1 MKKGLE
7 VNLFEKLVDDNKL
20 HKNFISILSEEHEK
34 EREVLN
40 NWIKDFPDRD
50 GKFVKEFQTT
60 FNSSFWEI
68 YLYAL
73 FREFNFEF
81 DWKCSRPDF
90 ALKDNELEFIVE
102 ATIANNAQGKE
113 EEWNKDILKVYD
125 DYTETMNEK
134 NIYSIIRLANSFLSK
149 LKKYRDSYGSLAH
162 VKGRPFVLAISPFEQ
177 PLFYHQYD
185 RPIMALLYNY
195 YVDEEA
201 YFKNPKKYPDGPPGI
216 SLDSVEKENGS
227 EIMLGMFMD
236 ERAKEVSAVIFN
248 PLATWGKVLNLTD
261 KKGFYSHSWI
271 TNKGLVMTQDE
282 QELIED
288 GLFVFHNPFAEYP
301 LPRDTFDR
309 ERVCQVFMEKDTLY
323 LEKNFG
329 EKHLFGRIP
338 MGITLMDNKS

>member
-1 MKKGLE
+1 M
-7 VNLFEKLVDDNKL
+7 NLFEKLVDDGKL
-20 HKNFISILSEEHEK
+20 HKNFISILEVGREQ

-81 DWKCSRPDF
+81 DWCCSRPDF
-90 ALKDNELEFIVE
+90 ALKNNKLEFIVE

-113 EEWNKDILKVYD
+113 EEWNKDIFKAYD
-125 DYTETMNEK
+125 GYAETMNEK
-134 NIYSIIRLANSFLSK
+134 NTYSIIRLANSFRSK
-149 LKKYRDSYGSLAH
+149 LMKHRGSYGNLSH
-162 VKGRPFVLAISPFEQ
+162 VKGKPFLLAIAPFEQ

-185 RPIMALLYNY
+185 RPIMALLYDY
-195 YVDEEA
+195 YVDEEV
-201 YFKNPKKYPDGPPGI
+201 YFKNPEKYPDGPPGI
-216 SLDSVEKENGS
+216 SLGSVEKENGN

-236 ERAKEVSAVIFN
+236 EGAKEISAVIFN
-248 PLATWGKVLNLTD
+248 PLATWGKVLSMSDKMSVVQNQWVTD
-261 KKGFYSHSWI
+261 
-271 TNKGLVMTQDE
+271 NGLKMSINE
-282 QELIED
+282 KELIED

-301 LPRDTFDR
+301 LPKDTFDR

-323 LEKNFG
+323 LERNFG

-338 MGITLMDNKS
+338 MGINLMDNKS

>member
-1 MKKGLE
+1 M
-7 VNLFEKLVDDNKL
+7 NLFEKLVDDSKL
-20 HKNFISILSEEHEK
+20 HKNFTSILEQGREQ

-68 YLYAL
+68 YLYSL
-73 FREFNFEF
+73 FQNFNFEF
-81 DWKCSRPDF
+81 DWDCSRPDF
-90 ALKDNELEFIVE
+90 ALKNNELKFIVE

-113 EEWNKDILKVYD
+113 EEWNKDKDILKIYD
-125 DYTETMNEK
+125 GYLENMNEK

-149 LKKYRDSYGSLAH
+149 LRKYRDSYGKLSH
-162 VKGRPFVLAISPFEQ
+162 VKGKPFVIAISPFEQ

-185 RPIMALLYNY
+185 RPIMALLYDY
-195 YVDEEA
+195 YVDEETF
-201 YFKNPKKYPDGPPGI
+201 FKNPEKYSNEPPAI
-216 SLDSVEKENGS
+216 SLGSVEKENGS

-248 PLATWGKVLNLTD
+248 PLATWGKVLSMSDKMSVVQSQWVTD
-261 KKGFYSHSWI
+261 
-271 TNKGLVMTQDE
+271 NGLKISMNE
-282 QELIED
+282 KELIED

-301 LPRDTFDR
+301 LPKETFDR
-309 ERVCQVFMEKDTLY
+309 ERVCQVFMNKNTLY

-338 MGITLMDNKS
+338 MGITLMDNKNK